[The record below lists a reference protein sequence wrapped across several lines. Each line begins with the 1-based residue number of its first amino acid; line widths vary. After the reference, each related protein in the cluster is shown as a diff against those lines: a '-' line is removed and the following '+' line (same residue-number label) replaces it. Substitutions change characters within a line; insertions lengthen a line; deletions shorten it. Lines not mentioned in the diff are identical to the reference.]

1 MSKILIIERDSFF
14 SNLISEKL
22 KGNGFETFIVENS
35 QAALDKVRSYG
46 PDLIVLD
53 MESAVDDA
61 MAFLKDKA
69 KDKTVSST
77 PVITISRSGELSE
90 IKKVVDLGVKDYL
103 VKAQLNLDELLIKIN
118 SHLARSGG
126 VNKGG
131 KLLDG
136 EVVMW
141 VEDDQ
146 FLSDLISRKLSTQG
160 CKLLY
165 ARTGEEALK
174 ILETEVPDIIIL
186 DILLPGISGFDV
198 LEKIKADDRLK
209 NIPVVI
215 LSNFSQ
221 NNEIDRGKKL
231 GANRFLVKASIVLDD
246 LVRELRD
253 VLKEGQA
260 AKI

>member
-1 MSKILIIERDSFF
+1 MSMSKILIIEQDSFF
-14 SNLISEKL
+14 ADLINQKL
-22 KGNGFETFIVENS
+22 VGNGFETSIVGDIRV
-35 QAALDKVRSYG
+35 ALDQTRNFK
-46 PDLIVLD
+46 PNLILLD
-53 MESAVDDA
+53 MEASVDDA
-61 MAFLKDKA
+61 MNFLKEKN
-69 KDKTVSST
+69 KDKIIASI

-103 VKAQLNLDELLIKIN
+103 IKTQLNLDEMLIKIN
-118 SHLARSGG
+118 SHISKSSAA
-126 VNKGG
+126 NKGG

-136 EVVMW
+136 ISVMW

-165 ARTGEEALK
+165 ARTGEESLK
-174 ILETEVPDIIIL
+174 ILETNTPDIIIL

-198 LEKIKADDRLK
+198 LEKIKADNRLK
-209 NIPVVI
+209 AITIVI

-231 GANRFLVKASIVLDD
+231 GAARFLVKASIVLDD
-246 LVRELRD
+246 LVRELAA
-253 VLKEGQA
+253 VLKEA
-260 AKI
+260 